1 MRDNYGNLRRRTR
14 DSSWQWLFMGTI
26 LGLGFALVICVGGYA
41 LGAITFPPLED
52 ETSTPM
58 VQIAPNETE
67 VAAQAIA
74 AAQQTLDA
82 QSTLA
87 TQQPAEATSGPA
99 ELAAQDTEQPGATEA
114 PVATD
119 EVPADTGPEQGLN
132 ATPSPL
138 PGNDQTPADD
148 ASQLDAARPADQVV
162 PADTA
167 GEPPEQTA
175 PQVSDQSQQES
186 APAAALAQDTPVVGT
201 PPVGQPTPTI
211 TFGSAPAIPPEL
223 DALKT
228 EMLPVTGGTY
238 LMGTTLEEASQ
249 ARDECATY
257 GKECQIEWA
266 SDSTPTHQVIVDG
279 FEMEIYE
286 VSVTQ
291 YVAFLNWLGP
301 NSHKNMCQGQPCVLT
316 VQEQETSYINFDGE
330 TYSVRNA
337 EFYANHPVTLVT
349 WWGAEQYCNTL
360 NRRLPTEAEWERAA
374 RGAQNYIYPWGFDFN
389 PALAISSIS
398 ETPATVPVDSYSAA
412 GISGASPY
420 GMLNMAGN
428 VEEWV
433 QDWYQAD
440 YYTQQASN
448 PSPNPQGPISGTEKV
463 LRGGSWDT
471 IPFFLRSVH
480 RRSLP
485 PGQPTTSTGF
495 RCATESNL
503 VGADTA
509 PPANPGGQPA
519 SSDDSAASG
528 APTLGPAPTNPPAA
542 TRPPAGPTPTLA
554 PG

>member
-41 LGAITFPPLED
+41 LGAITFPPLDE
-52 ETSTPM
+52 ETSTPN

-82 QSTLA
+82 QA
-87 TQQPAEATSGPA
+87 AAETQEPTEAAGEETPPVEEAPLVETEALPA
-99 ELAAQDTEQPGATEA
+99 GATEETIT
-114 PVATD
+114 TD
-119 EVPADTGPEQGLN
+119 EAPADAAPQGVD

-138 PGNDQTPADD
+138 PGSETARAQDAPPAD
-148 ASQLDAARPADQVV
+148 AAPPEDQGDPAE
-162 PADTA
+162 TA
-167 GEPPEQTA
+167 GEATGQQ
-175 PQVSDQSQQES
+175 PQESQQES
-186 APAAALAQDTPVVGT
+186 APAAAMMQDTPVVGT
-201 PPVGQPTPTI
+201 PPAGQPTPTI

-223 DALKT
+223 DAIKT

-257 GKECQIEWA
+257 DKECQIEWA
-266 SDSTPTHQVIVDG
+266 SDSTPTHQVIVDS

-286 VSVTQ
+286 ATVTQ

-301 NSHKNMCQGQPCVLT
+301 NSHKSMCQGQPCVLT
-316 VQEQETSYINFDGE
+316 TQEQETSYINFDGE

-337 EFYANHPVTLVT
+337 EFYGSHPVTLVT

-374 RGAQNYIYPWGFDFN
+374 RGAQNYIYPWGFDLDTT
-389 PALAISSIS
+389 LAMSSIN
-398 ETPATVPVDSYSAA
+398 ETPATVPVDSYAL
-412 GISGASPY
+412 GASPY
-420 GMLNMAGN
+420 GILNMAGN

-495 RCATESNL
+495 RCVAESSGPG
-503 VGADTA
+503 VEAA
-509 PPANPGGQPA
+509 PPANDAAQ
-519 SSDDSAASG
+519 SSGADDAASGG
-528 APTLGPAPTNPPAA
+528 APTLAPPPTNPPAA